1 MGSIEDDEGAK
12 QMNGNGGTE
21 WNIRQEILDIPI
33 HEKGDVRPTKQT
45 VYRDTSTG
53 QWTTAPQVPQVIEH
67 NTTEQHMSTELVT
80 SGDATMVS
88 KFFNDIANR
97 IIQASELAKELDQ
110 LRAEFETLKQEVE
123 TYREH
128 NARLDEEVTRL
139 RDERSQLTE
148 TVQNFAREN
157 NLIAAELNSVRS
169 ALDVTRRESDTWQSQ
184 YNTVWNDLATLK
196 RDRDEVHYHNLELE
210 DRLRQM
216 ETERDTFRAS
226 SEANAA
232 LLSEIRNKL
241 SGTTIVASVAA

>member
-1 MGSIEDDEGAK
+1 
-12 QMNGNGGTE
+12 MNGNGGTE

-33 HEKGDVRPTKQT
+33 HEKGDIRPTKQT

-110 LRAEFETLKQEVE
+110 LRAEFEALKQEVE

-139 RDERSQLTE
+139 RQDRDELTVNLE
-148 TVQNFAREN
+148 TLRGEHH
-157 NLIAAELNSVRS
+157 SVTLERNALQG

-184 YNTVWNDLATLK
+184 YNTAWNDLVLAK
-196 RDRDEVHYHNLELE
+196 KDRDDANWRILALEE
-210 DRLRQM
+210 NLRQM